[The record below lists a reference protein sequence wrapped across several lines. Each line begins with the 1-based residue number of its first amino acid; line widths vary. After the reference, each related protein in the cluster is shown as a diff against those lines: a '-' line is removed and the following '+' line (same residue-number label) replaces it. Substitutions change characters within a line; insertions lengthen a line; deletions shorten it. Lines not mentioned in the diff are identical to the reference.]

1 MTPSPITPA
10 QPQVAKETAGLR
22 SAAGLERHRLQDLLA
37 LAPAGIGLLS
47 GPEHRWTYIN
57 EHYVRVTGRA
67 SAADFVGKTLRE
79 SLPEMETR
87 AFCELL
93 DGAYES
99 GEPYTVREMKVRLD
113 RTATGQPSDAYFDFV
128 CQPIRNTEGA
138 VDGVLLHCVEVTDK
152 VETRKAIE
160 ETAERFELAQAAAQI
175 GTWEWDPVENTRSL
189 SAELHRIFG
198 TSADD
203 PDQGEVWASRVYRED
218 WPGVQQTME
227 EGHRQGSL
235 EFEYRYEHP
244 ELGLRWFY
252 CKGGRLRG
260 ESRMFGVVLDITA
273 RKVAEEASHRL
284 AAIVESSDDAIVSKD
299 LNGIVTS
306 WNPAAERMFGYSA
319 KEMIG
324 QPITKIIPPELESDE
339 VRILTTIARGERIE
353 HFETVRVRKDGEQI
367 EVSLTVS
374 PVRDETSRIVG
385 AAKIGRD
392 ITQLKKGERALR
404 TTERLASV
412 GRLAATVAHEI
423 NNPLEAVTNL
433 VYLARHAAV
442 RSDVQGYLAA
452 AEEELVRISHLT
464 KQTLGFYRDNKG
476 ATEVGVGE
484 LVASLMPMFSARTRN
499 KNIQLCPEIKDET
512 EVYAIAGEIRQVIA
526 NLVSNSIDALGS
538 GGKVRIRVAAGTEWS
553 GNRRRGVRLTVA
565 DTGSGIPSE
574 LRRRIFEPFFTTK
587 RDVGTG
593 LGLWVCKSIVE
604 NHRGSIRVKSATT
617 PGKSWTVFSVFLPGN
632 AGAAAGEETPRPA
645 K

>member
-1 MTPSPITPA
+1 
-10 QPQVAKETAGLR
+10 
-22 SAAGLERHRLQDLLA
+22 
-37 LAPAGIGLLS
+37 LS
-47 GPEHRWTYIN
+47 GPEQRWIYVN
-57 EHYVRVTGRA
+57 DYYVRMTGRK
-67 SAADFVGKTLRE
+67 SAADFIGKTMRE
-79 SLPEMETR
+79 SLPEIETQG
-87 AFCELL
+87 FHELRNEVYRT
-93 DGAYES
+93 GVPFI
-99 GEPYTVREMKVRLD
+99 GREMKARLN
-113 RTATGQPSDAYFDFV
+113 RGAAGQPEEAYFDFV
-128 CQPIRNTEGA
+128 YQPVRDAEGK
-138 VDGVLLHCVEVTDK
+138 VDGILIHAVEVTDK
-152 VETRKAIE
+152 VAARKAIE
-160 ETAERFELAQAAAQI
+160 ETAERFQLAQAAAQI

-189 SAELHRIFG
+189 SPELHRIFG
-198 TSADD
+198 TDASDADH
-203 PDQGEVWASRVYRED
+203 GAVWASRVYRED
-218 WPGVQQTME
+218 RARVQQMME
-227 EGHRQGSL
+227 DGHRLGSM

-273 RKVAEEASHRL
+273 RKTAQEASHRL
-284 AAIVESSDDAIVSKD
+284 AAIVESSDDAIVSKN

-319 KEMIG
+319 EEMIG
-324 QPITKIIPPELESDE
+324 QPITKIIPPELQADE
-339 VRILTTIARGERIE
+339 TRILTTIARGERIE

-374 PVRDETSRIVG
+374 PVRDETGRIVG

-392 ITQLKKGERALR
+392 ITQLKKAERALR

-452 AEEELVRISHLT
+452 AEEELVRVSHLT

-476 ATEVGVGE
+476 ATEVGVGA

-499 KNIQLCPEIKDET
+499 KNIQLCPEIKDES

-538 GGKVRIRVAAGTEWS
+538 GGTVRIRVSAGTEWS
-553 GNRRRGVRLTVA
+553 GNPRPGVRLTVA

-574 LRRRIFEPFFTTK
+574 LRSRIFEPFFTTK

-604 NHRGSIRVKSATT
+604 NHRGSIRVKSGTT
-617 PGKSWTVFSVFLPGN
+617 PGRSWTVFSVFLPAN
-632 AGAAAGEETPRPA
+632 ASADAGEKTLRPA
-645 K
+645 M